1 MKTGTL
7 NGIHLKEMQD
17 PLLDRARAPSS
28 TAVDSAGEP
37 MSIATLDTP
46 KPGTSSSIRKGRPS
60 LLMVTTVPETLQAFL
75 IPLARHFR
83 RLGWRVDAMA
93 RDVTQFPKC
102 VAAFHRCRDIPWSRN
117 PLDPRHLFR
126 TAGRV
131 RTAVNEG
138 AYDIVHVHTPVAGF
152 LTRLALRKRKAEAG
166 PRVVY
171 TAHGFHFY
179 RGGPFLKNAVFRGL
193 EKMAGHWT
201 DALVVMNREDDEA
214 ARALE
219 IVPAD
224 RVRFMPGIGV
234 ETEHYRRDSV
244 LSEDVRRLREEL
256 KVPSTDELFLMIAEL
271 IPRKRHED
279 VLHALARLPDR
290 NARLLLAGT
299 GPLLE
304 DLRRQA
310 TDLGI
315 QDRVHFLGFRRDIPV
330 LLGASRALILAS
342 EHEGL
347 PRSVMEAMCM
357 ETPVIGVRIRGIE
370 DLLEGG
376 CGFLVEKGD
385 RTGLASAMKQVRDD
399 PKGAL
404 DRAARARAKMARYDL
419 KNILELHESLYRD
432 VLAAPGEISR

>member
-1 MKTGTL
+1 
-7 NGIHLKEMQD
+7 
-17 PLLDRARAPSS
+17 
-28 TAVDSAGEP
+28 
-37 MSIATLDTP
+37 MSLTTLDTRR
-46 KPGTSSSIRKGRPS
+46 PGSSSSIRKGQPS
-60 LLMVTTVPETLQAFL
+60 LLMVTTIPETLQAFL

-93 RDVTQFPKC
+93 RNVTHSPEC
-102 VAAFHRCRDIPWSRN
+102 AAAFHRCRDISWSRN

-126 TAGRV
+126 ATEMV
-131 RTAVNEG
+131 RTAVVEG
-138 AYDIVHVHTPVAGF
+138 NYDIVHVHTPVAGF
-152 LTRLALRKRKAEAG
+152 VTRLALRNRKAEAG

-179 RGGPFLKNAVFRGL
+179 RGGPFLRNAVFRGL

-201 DALVVMNREDDEA
+201 DALVVMNHEDDEA
-214 ARALE
+214 ARSLK
-219 IVPAD
+219 IVAAD

-234 ETEHYRRDSV
+234 ETAQYRRDSV
-244 LSEDVRRLREEL
+244 LPEDVRRLREEL
-256 KVPSTDELFLMIAEL
+256 KLPSNDDLFLMIAEL

-279 VLHALARLPDR
+279 VLHAFARLPGR
-290 NARLLLAGT
+290 HTRLLLAGT

-310 TDLGI
+310 TDLKI

-370 DLLEGG
+370 DLLEGD

-385 RTGLASAMKQVRDD
+385 RDGLASAMKQVRDD
-399 PKGAL
+399 PKEAL

-419 KNILELHESLYRD
+419 KNILELHEALYRD
-432 VLAAPGEISR
+432 VRTAP